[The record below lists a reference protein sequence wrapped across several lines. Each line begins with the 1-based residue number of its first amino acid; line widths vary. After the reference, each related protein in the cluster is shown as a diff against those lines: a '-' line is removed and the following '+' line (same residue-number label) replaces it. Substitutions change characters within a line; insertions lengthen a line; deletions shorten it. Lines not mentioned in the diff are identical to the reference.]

1 MKLSEIFDQLT
12 QGELT
17 HMHMSGADSI
27 GIEEC
32 DYPKIVP
39 HVNMALAELYKRFT
53 LKVDSLVLQ
62 EYETINKY
70 PLLIENAVSYS
81 GINVNPRFIVDSVA
95 YPFEENITVIEEI
108 LGSDGEPLSLN
119 DRTDSEAL
127 RTPDYRTVYI
137 PSPKEGNLLTVRYK
151 ASHEHIVIQGLKP
164 FETEV
169 NLPYTLLQ
177 PLLLFVASR
186 VMTNLNQDG
195 AVTEGTNL
203 MGRFEASVQDILR
216 LGLVNEKETQENEKL
231 DLAGWA

>member
-39 HVNMALAELYKRFT
+39 HVNLALAELYKRFT
-53 LKVDSLVLQ
+53 LKVSSLVLQ
-62 EYETINKY
+62 QTETINEY
-70 PLLIENAVSYS
+70 PLIPENALTYS
-81 GINVNPRFIVDSVA
+81 GINVNPRFIIDTLDN
-95 YPFEENITVIEEI
+95 PFQGDITVIEEI
-108 LGSDGEPLSLN
+108 KDSDGLVLPLN
-119 DRTDSEAL
+119 VRNDSEAL

-137 PSPKEGNLLTVRYK
+137 PSPVEGTLLTVHYK
-151 ASHEHIVIQGLKP
+151 ASHTHIETKGLKP
-164 FETEV
+164 HEYEV
-169 NLPYTLLQ
+169 NLPYTLMQ

-186 VMTNLNQDG
+186 IMMNLNQDG

-203 MGRFEASVQDILR
+203 MGRFEAAVQHILT
-216 LGLVNEKETQENEKL
+216 LGLVNKKEEQENDKL
-231 DLAGWA
+231 DVNGWA